1 MNLCLS
7 TMHKYKITIQGESG
21 IFTGFF
27 KCSEEFISSDLI
39 VKIKK
44 DSTGLLLDK
53 VCYKQEEIKNIENTN
68 VELHYLLH
76 NFIHVHLLE
85 SWSGRKKGGRIT
97 KPVSLNIEKEVMK
110 TRLDVFLGK

>member
-1 MNLCLS
+1 
-7 TMHKYKITIQGESG
+7 MHKYKITIQGDSG
-21 IFTGFF
+21 LFTGFF
-27 KCSEEFISSDLI
+27 KCSEEFISSELI

-76 NFIHVHLLE
+76 HFIHVHLME
-85 SWSGRKKGGRIT
+85 SREKKKGVSIT
-97 KPVSLNIEKEVMK
+97 KPVSLNFEKEVMK
-110 TRLDVFLGK
+110 IRLDVFLYK

>member
-1 MNLCLS
+1 
-7 TMHKYKITIQGESG
+7 MHKYKITIQGESG
-21 IFTGFF
+21 FFTGFF
-27 KCSEEFISSDLI
+27 KCSEEFSSSELI

-53 VCYKQEEIKNIENTN
+53 VSYKQEEIKNIENTN

-76 NFIHVHLLE
+76 HFIHVHLME
-85 SWSGRKKGGRIT
+85 SREEKKGISIT
-97 KPVSLNIEKEVMK
+97 KLVSSNFEKEVMK

>member
-53 VCYKQEEIKNIENTN
+53 VCYKQEEIKNIESTN

-76 NFIHVHLLE
+76 HFIHVHLME
-85 SWSGRKKGGRIT
+85 SREEKKGVSIT
-97 KPVSLNIEKEVMK
+97 NPVSLNFEKEVMK

>member
-76 NFIHVHLLE
+76 HFIHVHLME
-85 SWSGRKKGGRIT
+85 SREKKKGASIT

-110 TRLDVFLGK
+110 TRLDVFLYK

>member
-27 KCSEEFISSDLI
+27 KCSEEFISSELI
-39 VKIKK
+39 IKIKK

-53 VCYKQEEIKNIENTN
+53 VYYKQEKIINIENTN

-76 NFIHVHLLE
+76 HFIHVHLME
-85 SWSGRKKGGRIT
+85 SREKKKGVSIT
-97 KPVSLNIEKEVMK
+97 KPVSLNFEKEVMK